1 MCVVTEILFNLLF
14 GAVNVLLS
22 FLPVIV
28 LPTEIVG
35 GLAGLVELFVVASY
49 FVPINTV
56 VFAIGVWFTL
66 MTGKGLVVL
75 ANWLIRK
82 IPGVA

>member
-1 MCVVTEILFNLLF
+1 MVTEILFNLLF
-14 GAVNVLLS
+14 GAVNLLLS

-35 GLAGLVELFVVASY
+35 GLAGLVELFAVASY

>member
-14 GAVNVLLS
+14 GAVNLLLS